1 MNLDSRVL
9 KEYVLTANNPEYKG
23 DYSIINSKFPEFKDV
38 DTSLLKEYVLTANN
52 EEYAGDYSVINSKFP
67 EFFNSEQ
74 NAEVEET
81 TIQEPEVEGKKLKM
95 TKIGS
100 DISFEEFNN
109 IEEEPLIEELEKKYG
124 DYLEF
129 DEPITGG
136 GYINDAITVTNKKT
150 GEEIRL
156 NLNTEYNAGRGAE
169 FSDEKGYS
177 VYKDFLSFANNARF
191 NEEGGY
197 TSGAERTL
205 GENFVLDNGKNLPVS
220 KEITE
225 KALELVKNSSFEN
238 KLTIDEAIDEV
249 VNSSFG
255 EMNTAWNTNFYNK
268 ENEKKVLF
276 QNKVTK
282 LVDKGFNPNPTSYS
296 KFSEKEFGSQIMYK
310 KQMMELGVPESV
322 FQAQGKNANSNI
334 MVGGVGEQNFDLKQE
349 EIKENI
355 YEYLKD
361 TPNGRAILSAY
372 DNRKKESAVEKQDI
386 EDSKEFGEKA
396 QDKRF
401 EIEEDKAEKVFIAEN
416 ASDSN
421 SPFGVSKD
429 ELLKLK
435 ALKEK
440 SLNEKDPELREKYS
454 NELLAGVRNML
465 DDGKINLLRTAD
477 GGFVDEV
484 KDIQVEESK
493 AKQQQNAVQL
503 EKYMFK
509 SSDELT

>member
-1 MNLDSRVL
+1 MPIEDFLVDFYSKNTDQDIDQV
-9 KEYVLTANNPEYKG
+9 KI
-23 DYSIINSKFPEFKDV
+23 DSIINHYSGDNVSMINDLYEKYDTGNINDDKVLQIQQYYSLDLPEQKQV
-38 DTSLLKEYVLTANN
+38 
-52 EEYAGDYSVINSKFP
+52 
-67 EFFNSEQ
+67 
-74 NAEVEET
+74 VEESIT
-81 TIQEPEVEGKKLKM
+81 QETEVEGKKPKM

-109 IEEEPLIEELEKKYG
+109 VEEEPLIKELEKKYG

-197 TSGAERTL
+197 ISGAERTL

-238 KLTIDEAIDEV
+238 KLTIDEAIDKV

-268 ENEKKVLF
+268 ENENRVLF

-282 LVDKGFNPNPTSYS
+282 LVDEGFNPNPTSYS

-322 FQAQGKNANSNI
+322 FQAQGENVNQNVAI
-334 MVGGVGEQNFDLKQE
+334 GGVGEQSNELKQE

-355 YEYLKD
+355 YAYLKD
-361 TPNGRAILSAY
+361 TPNGRAIMSAY
-372 DNRKKESAVEKQDI
+372 DSRTTESSI
-386 EDSKEFGEKA
+386 
-396 QDKRF
+396 
-401 EIEEDKAEKVFIAEN
+401 
-416 ASDSN
+416 
-421 SPFGVSKD
+421 
-429 ELLKLK
+429 
-435 ALKEK
+435 
-440 SLNEKDPELREKYS
+440 
-454 NELLAGVRNML
+454 
-465 DDGKINLLRTAD
+465 
-477 GGFVDEV
+477 
-484 KDIQVEESK
+484 
-493 AKQQQNAVQL
+493 
-503 EKYMFK
+503 
-509 SSDELT
+509 